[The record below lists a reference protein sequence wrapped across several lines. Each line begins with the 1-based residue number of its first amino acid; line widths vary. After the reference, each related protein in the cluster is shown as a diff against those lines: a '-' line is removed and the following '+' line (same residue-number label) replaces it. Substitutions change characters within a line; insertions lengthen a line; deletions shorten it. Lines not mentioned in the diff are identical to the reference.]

1 MKSHHAKGN
10 TILQLYT
17 ERNRHV
23 CNPISAERKGHGLW
37 NTLVWKAGF
46 LDLLCLGSFNP
57 GMQQPCVPHEQS
69 LEGLKLIWVTEPGRG
84 RPGTCRDSLRDRA
97 KAPVQYENFVIFVT
111 AHWDL
116 VREVK
121 WHRQGHRTNKQVS
134 QGWPLT
140 TSSYFMLSAWVS
152 GGARQISFLSLPFL
166 SSCLYHHLPPW
177 VMTFQQNTKWP
188 SQSWAISLRFP
199 VSVNCRGYL
208 NYPNIGTTVF
218 YCLLFLQS
226 LSYFPISKPVFS
238 VLCVNWNGILGVN
251 SESSPLTLQFSV
263 GASWP
268 GHSTPIACLQC
279 LLLTSY
285 GSQ

>member
-10 TILQLYT
+10 TVLQLYT

-134 QGWPLT
+134 QGCRWLPPPISCCLPEFRVVLAR
-140 TSSYFMLSAWVS
+140 SHFFLCRSYHPVFITIFLHGSWLFNRTLSGPAK
-152 GGARQISFLSLPFL
+152 AELSLLDSQF
-166 SSCLYHHLPPW
+166 PW
-177 VMTFQQNTKWP
+177 I
-188 SQSWAISLRFP
+188 AE
-199 VSVNCRGYL
+199 
-208 NYPNIGTTVF
+208 
-218 YCLLFLQS
+218 
-226 LSYFPISKPVFS
+226 
-238 VLCVNWNGILGVN
+238 GI
-251 SESSPLTLQFSV
+251 
-263 GASWP
+263 
-268 GHSTPIACLQC
+268 
-279 LLLTSY
+279 
-285 GSQ
+285 